1 MVTQAWCSAWS
12 QKRARQPTTQS
23 QGKGSLHDKSRR
35 HTDKRCSALVTE
47 ENKAAH
53 HTVTGQRQPAG
64 QVQETARADLPECCC
79 AQPSAPQSPPP
90 VPTAG
95 LGLDSTLWS
104 PWPVPEMLFECHSL
118 SHAMSRSTQNDPQSM
133 EGKGHT
139 IQTGLLYQGL
149 LPCAAK

>member
-1 MVTQAWCSAWS
+1 MLS
-12 QKRARQPTTQS
+12 
-23 QGKGSLHDKSRR
+23 
-35 HTDKRCSALVTE
+35 LVTD

-53 HTVTGQRQPAG
+53 HTVAGQRQPAG
-64 QVQETARADLPECCC
+64 QVQETARADLPVCCC

-118 SHAMSRSTQNDPQSM
+118 SHAMSRSTQSDPQSM